1 MEIVWRAWWWSSVE
15 IEAWFLENEKYV
27 QLLCFVKKQ
36 FFFFFTKKKK
46 QFFFSVDFLFLFFL

>member
-1 MEIVWRAWWWSSVE
+1 MRKRRKSRSEKEMEIVWRAWWWSSVE

-36 FFFFFTKKKK
+36 FFFFTKKKTVS
-46 QFFFSVDFLFLFFL
+46 F